1 MMATTLIYAENLTPT
16 FPPISDPPIDS
27 KAALRGI
34 LAEYIA
40 YLSQC
45 FSPHPSSHSLKQYN
59 GLNVIRKNQFLFYN
73 EFYSFSKMRRQVTG
87 TNLPSF
93 LPGIQLGDDSTIF
106 FIILLRAVSREIQ
119 RLASPSYC
127 KVRLTIAVP
136 RQHSH
141 QG

>member
-1 MMATTLIYAENLTPT
+1 MMATTLIYAGNLTPT
-16 FPPISDPPIDS
+16 FPPISAPPIDS

-106 FIILLRAVSREIQ
+106 FIILLRALSF
-119 RLASPSYC
+119 P
-127 KVRLTIAVP
+127 LTIFTFVTLP
-136 RQHSH
+136 
-141 QG
+141 